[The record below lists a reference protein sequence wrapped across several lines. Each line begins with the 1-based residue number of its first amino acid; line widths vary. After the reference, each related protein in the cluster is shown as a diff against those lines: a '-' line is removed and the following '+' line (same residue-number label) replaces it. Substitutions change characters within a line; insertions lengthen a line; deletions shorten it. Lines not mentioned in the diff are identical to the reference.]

1 MLEFG
6 VNISSLR
13 PWKGIT
19 LITSDMKKRL
29 GFVTNGKK
37 LLEHFLFKLLNKLE
51 EQATILKDE
60 VSIVFNLFHTKMT
73 EEVIEYFI
81 ELFQKFGVII
91 VDTKKIIVM
100 QFL

>member
-37 LLEHFLFKLLNKLE
+37 FVGTFSVQIVEQIRGTSNHFE
-51 EQATILKDE
+51 
-60 VSIVFNLFHTKMT
+60 
-73 EEVIEYFI
+73 
-81 ELFQKFGVII
+81 G
-91 VDTKKIIVM
+91 
-100 QFL
+100 